1 MNVKIYSRNGC
12 PFCVWAK
19 QWFEQNQ
26 IAFEEIIIDDYNER
40 TKFYNDM
47 NESGKVNYPI
57 STVPQIFVDNEHIGG
72 FTELK
77 AYADKILNKK

>member
-19 QWFEQNQ
+19 QWFDQNE
-26 IAFEEIIIDDYNER
+26 ISFEEIIIDDYNER
-40 TKFYNDM
+40 TNFYNEM
-47 NESGKVNYPI
+47 NQSGKVSFPI
-57 STVPQIFVDNEHIGG
+57 STVPQIFVDDEHIGG

-77 AYADKILNKK
+77 ASADKILNKK